1 MRGQGMRRL
10 ALVVATVCLAACSSG
25 APNTTKLTLR
35 DPYWTQVNVQ
45 LVITKRADCDSRGP
59 GFVSDQTIVMYKGAT
74 QDIYVPNDATLCWR
88 HDRDPD
94 KPQPGVWSDWT
105 RATLTPGESA
115 ETDL

>member
-1 MRGQGMRRL
+1 MRRFL
-10 ALVVATVCLAACSSG
+10 LLVAIAGLTACSSG
-25 APNTTKLTLR
+25 GPNTTKLTLN
-35 DPYWTQVNVQ
+35 DPYWKQVNVE
-45 LVITKRADCDSRGP
+45 LVITKRGDCASRGP
-59 GFVSDQTIVMYKGAT
+59 GFVSQQTIVMYKNIT
-74 QDIYVPNDATLCWR
+74 RDIDVPNDATLCWR